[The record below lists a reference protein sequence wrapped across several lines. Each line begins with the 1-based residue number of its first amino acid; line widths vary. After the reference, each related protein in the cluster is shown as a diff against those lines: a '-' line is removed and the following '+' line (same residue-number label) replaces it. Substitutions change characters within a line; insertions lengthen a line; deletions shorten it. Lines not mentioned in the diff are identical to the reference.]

1 MSEVDAISSTSTT
14 PRATVHFA
22 ARFWRLTLK
31 ELRETL
37 RDRRTIVTL
46 VLMPVLVYPV
56 LGIALQQF
64 ALSGNTTGGEVI
76 WRIAA
81 EDLQTLRQFHRMLDL
96 GDDYLRAQE
105 EHAPPL
111 PLNPSRVGSLAQG
124 GTASADRGGGMRAVP
139 PAHNRPK
146 IELFHAD
153 NIDEQLR
160 ALDIDLGVRRA
171 PPGEIDEDNPD
182 MIEFQL
188 QYRANMPLSEEVAH
202 YVEERLRA
210 YNARQLRNRLRQ
222 LGEPT
227 DARVGWQWAP
237 VFEKNDSGFSMA
249 ALAPIVLILM
259 TITGAVYPAI
269 DLTAGERERGTLES
283 LMAAPVPRLS
293 LLGAK
298 YVAVLT
304 VAMLTAV
311 ANLTAMSI
319 TLRGTGLGEA
329 LLGPRGLSLGV
340 LGITFLL
347 LALFATFFSAVLLA
361 ITSFARSF
369 KEAQAYLIPLM
380 LLSLGP
386 GFISVMPGLKL
397 GGLLTVAPLINIVL
411 LARDVMQGTA
421 QGLPATIAVI
431 STALYAVAALALA
444 AKIFGS
450 DSVLYGSEGSWSDVF
465 ARPDAPQERATVGGA
480 WLTAAIVYP
489 LYFAAMGLLGGLKQ
503 APAVNQIVLAGLC
516 TVTVFALVPWLVA
529 RRQRLVSRS
538 GFQLSPPSVLSLLGA
553 ALLGFS
559 LWPIA
564 HELFVFAQQ
573 LGLGTISQDTLRGLA
588 PQVEQQLEAWRKQSP
603 LLILAAFALAPAICE
618 EFFFRGYLLG
628 ALKSRWP
635 AWAAIAAT
643 AALFGVFH
651 LSVGGIA
658 AMERVITST
667 FLGLVLGWLCWQAGS
682 IWPGVVTH
690 TLHNGL
696 LLSLG
701 YWKDRL
707 PFGEQATDSGHLP
720 IAWVASAAA
729 VAAVGLTLV
738 YSGRRKA
745 NSRNVASST

>member
-1 MSEVDAISSTSTT
+1 
-14 PRATVHFA
+14 
-22 ARFWRLTLK
+22 LTLK

-64 ALSGNTTGGEVI
+64 ALSGNATSDDIV

-81 EDLQTLRQFHRMLDL
+81 EDEEEMHLFHRMLDL
-96 GDDYLRAQE
+96 GDDYLRSQKD
-105 EHAPPL
+105 APSLPSSEGRHGSYTAGELTSASDNPL
-111 PLNPSRVGSLAQG
+111 PN
-124 GTASADRGGGMRAVP
+124 DRGGHRT
-139 PAHNRPK
+139 PK

-153 NIDEQLR
+153 DIDEQLR
-160 ALDIDLGVRRA
+160 SLDIDLGVRLA
-171 PPGEIDEDNPD
+171 TPGKQVTDDELLAF
-182 MIEFQL
+182 EL
-188 QYRANMPLSEEVAH
+188 HYRAHMPLSEEVAR

-210 YNARQLRNRLRQ
+210 YNSLQLRNRLRQ
-222 LGEPT
+222 IGEST
-227 DARVGWQWAP
+227 DSKVGWKWQP
-237 VFEKNDSGFSMA
+237 ILEKTESSFSMA

-298 YVAVLT
+298 YVAVVT

-329 LLGPRGLSLGV
+329 LLGPEGMSLGV
-340 LGITFLL
+340 LGIIFLL
-347 LALFATFFSAVLLA
+347 LALFAAFFSAVLLA

-397 GGLLTVAPLINIVL
+397 GGLLTVTPLVNIVL

-421 QGLPATIAVI
+421 QGLPAVI
-431 STALYAVAALALA
+431 SVVSTALYAVAALALA

-450 DSVLYGSEGSWSDVF
+450 DSVLYGGQGSWADVF
-465 ARPDAPQERATVGGA
+465 AKPESLQDRATVGGA
-480 WLTAAIVYP
+480 WLTAALLYP
-489 LYFAAMGLLGGLKQ
+489 LYFAAMGLLGGLRQ
-503 APAVNQIVLAGLC
+503 APVSNQIALAGLS
-516 TVTVFALVPWLVA
+516 TFTVFALVPWLVA
-529 RRQRLVSRS
+529 RRQRIRS
-538 GFQLSPPSVLSLLGA
+538 ITGFQLERPRWISLIGA
-553 ALLGFS
+553 ALLGIS

-564 HELFVFAQQ
+564 HEVFAVAQEI
-573 LGLGTISQDTLRGLA
+573 GLGTISEDKLRQLA
-588 PQVEQQLEAWRKQSP
+588 PQVEQQLEAWRKLSP
-603 LLILAAFALAPAICE
+603 SLILVAFAFLPALCE

-628 ALKSRWP
+628 SLKNRWP

-643 AALFGVFH
+643 SILFGVFH
-651 LSVGGIA
+651 LSVGGVA
-658 AMERVITST
+658 AVERVITST
-667 FLGLVLGWLCWQAGS
+667 FLGLALGWLCWQSGS
-682 IWPGVVTH
+682 IWPSVLTH
-690 TLHNGL
+690 SLHNGL
-696 LLSLG
+696 LLSLA
-701 YWKDRL
+701 YWKEQL
-707 PFGEQATDSGHLP
+707 PFGEQAAESGHLP
-720 IAWVASAAA
+720 AAWIGSAALVASLGMVLAY
-729 VAAVGLTLV
+729 L
-738 YSGRRKA
+738 GRRDA
-745 NSRNVASST
+745 NPRNVVSST